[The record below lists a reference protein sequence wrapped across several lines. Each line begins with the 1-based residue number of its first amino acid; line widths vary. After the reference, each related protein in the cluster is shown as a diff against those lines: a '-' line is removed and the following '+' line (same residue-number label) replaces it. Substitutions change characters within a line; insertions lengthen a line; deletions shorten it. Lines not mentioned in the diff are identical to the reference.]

1 MVGKVQVPVVEEA
14 VKVQVTAFPVAGVA
28 VRVTVAPL
36 INEAKEI
43 SGVLS
48 DVILSELE
56 EPKSLEEANANVVG
70 ICVH

>member
-36 INEAKEI
+36 INGAKEI

-56 EPKSLEEANANVVG
+56 EPKSLEEANDNVVG